1 VRLVPSQICDITTF
15 TAVSANSRALCPSA
29 YLIDELCSV
38 LDTEKIANMKIVIIE
53 TIASTMT
60 SAIARW
66 RRRYFLSKRG
76 SLGFMV

>member
-1 VRLVPSQICDITTF
+1 
-15 TAVSANSRALCPSA
+15 
-29 YLIDELCSV
+29 LIDELCSV
-38 LDTEKIANMKIVIIE
+38 LDTEKIASMKIVIIE